1 MPKKIKNETKIKE
14 SYIEV
19 VRRYNIDITKSYK
32 SKLERLL

>member
-19 VRRYNIDITKSYK
+19 VRRYNIDITNSYK